1 MGDNDRA
8 MKGQNF
14 RRLVPSLSDA
24 LNFFFVSFTQ
34 ARSAILITRKLVWA
48 YKIVYQ
54 IDFLVH
60 EIDLNFEVTQ
70 HRQSVFLVF
79 IWCSQ
84 RHIRKLKI
92 TFPSEVFEFHQIK
105 EPRGT

>member
-1 MGDNDRA
+1 MGDNDRG

-14 RRLVPSLSDA
+14 RRLVPSLPDA
-24 LNFFFVSFTQ
+24 LSFFFVSFTQ

-48 YKIVYQ
+48 YKIMYQ

-70 HRQSVFLVF
+70 HRQSVFLVYF
-79 IWCSQ
+79 IWCSLS
-84 RHIRKLKI
+84 HIRKLKI
-92 TFPSEVFEFHQIK
+92 TFPSEVLVSSNK
-105 EPRGT
+105 RT